1 MRYYDIQLLKPG
13 TSTIVKRWQSFPNG
27 VFNPAAQNVLMD
39 FMLTAED
46 TPLGGSS
53 LKIEGVSLDDLK
65 QSTQYGAQKVGGK
78 STPGLDIRVFGG
90 MGKGLPLA
98 NPAQQGLIL
107 AGTVWQSY
115 GNWEGVNQ
123 SLDMV
128 IFPALAFVQPVNLT
142 FNWLA
147 GTPLSQALAATFSN
161 AFPGYK
167 QVIQISPNRK
177 LSYTQ
182 PGVYSSV
189 DRFAAMI
196 RRLTEGQLSANDPGV
211 SIIVQNGAVYAVD
224 GTAQTTPKQLNFYD
238 LIGQPTWLTIN
249 QIQIKT
255 VMRGDI
261 LVGDVVELPNQLSG
275 LPGQVIQTNPITAL
289 PGLRQNSIFTGK
301 FHVNQIRQ
309 IGNFRS
315 PNGADWCTIMN
326 CVSLEGAS

>member
-1 MRYYDIQLLKPG
+1 MRYYDIQLLRPG

-27 VFNPAAQNVLMD
+27 VFNPAAQNVIMD
-39 FMLTAED
+39 FMLTVED
-46 TPLGGSS
+46 NPLGGSS

-65 QSTQYGAQKVGGK
+65 QSTQYGAQLVGTK
-78 STPGLDIRVFGG
+78 FTPGFDIRVSGG

-98 NPAQQGLIL
+98 NPAQQGVIL
-107 AGTVWQSY
+107 AGTVYQSY

-128 IFPALAFVQPVNLT
+128 IYPAQAFIQPVNLT

-167 QVIQISPNRK
+167 QIIKISPNRV

-182 PGVYSSV
+182 PGAYTSV
-189 DRFAAMI
+189 ATFAAMI
-196 RRLTEGQLSANDPGV
+196 RRLTEGQLSSTDQGV
-211 SIIVQNGAVYAVD
+211 SIVVQSGAVYAFD
-224 GTAQTTPKQLNFYD
+224 NTTQSTPKQLNFYD
-238 LIGQPTWLTIN
+238 LIGQPTWLSFK

-261 LVGDVVELPNQLSG
+261 FVGDVVELPNQLSG
-275 LPGQVIQTNPITAL
+275 LPGQVIQTNIPAGA
-289 PGLRQNSIFTGK
+289 PGLRQSSVFTGK
-301 FHVNQIRQ
+301 FVVNQIRQ

-326 CVSLEGAS
+326 CSSLPGA